1 MKQRIA
7 NELSSSPALTLK
19 DLKVNGKDISLI
31 TENGPL
37 TGKVLK
43 ELLDMV
49 IEKPSLNERETL
61 LYKAKEISKR
71 LKE

>member
-1 MKQRIA
+1 MSLGLLDI
-7 NELSSSPALTLK
+7 NLSSASAQCLRTE
-19 DLKVNGKDISLI
+19 DISLI